1 MKQFV
6 SISDYHSIF
15 LPLKL
20 KTFTDELFLFH
31 FRDKLSKLKTSLTS
45 VKKYLFISFFKKI
58 KHINTYFIIIDIL
71 TEKKISTA

>member
-20 KTFTDELFLFH
+20 KTFTDELFF
-31 FRDKLSKLKTSLTS
+31 
-45 VKKYLFISFFKKI
+45 FISETNCPNLKLPY
-58 KHINTYFIIIDIL
+58 HQ
-71 TEKKISTA
+71 